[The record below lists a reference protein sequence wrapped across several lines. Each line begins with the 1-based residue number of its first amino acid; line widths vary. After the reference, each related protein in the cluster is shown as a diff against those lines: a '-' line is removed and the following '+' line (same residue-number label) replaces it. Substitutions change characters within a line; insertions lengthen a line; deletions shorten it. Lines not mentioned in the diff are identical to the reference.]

1 MSNNDTNDEKPS
13 DSATTAN
20 KAIKTRVKIFGSS
33 VSGNIFTKKN
43 QQWVESVLTIN
54 KIPFEFVDVAADEEQ
69 LKFMKRRNLGAQGL
83 PQIFVDN
90 EFVGLFPAF
99 EEAVESRQVKQWLGL
114 D

>member
-1 MSNNDTNDEKPS
+1 MSNNDDKKTS
-13 DSATTAN
+13 DNATTVTQN
-20 KAIKTRVKIFGSS
+20 IKVRVKIFGSS

-43 QQWVESVLTIN
+43 QQWVENALTIN

-69 LKFMKRRNLGAQGL
+69 LKFMKRRNRGAQGL

-99 EEAVESRQVKQWLGL
+99 EEAP
-114 D
+114 